1 MTVSARQSS
10 VSGLIATPSGFVRGE
25 VHWSGNKIT
34 EVVGTAFS
42 ATQIATASEPIIVPG
57 FVDLHVHG
65 AGGVDLMDGGSAAD
79 TLARKHAEHGTTA
92 LLATTL
98 TATQADLL
106 KAFSGLAAVMARQE
120 VAVLENQAS
129 GARILGVHLEGPYI
143 SPDKL
148 GAQPAF
154 AREFNEA
161 EFLSLHSI
169 APIKLATVAPE
180 LAHAA
185 NVVQRLVGLGVKV
198 QLGHT
203 NATYEQAV
211 AAMQNGATGVTHLYN
226 AMSGLH
232 HRAPGLVGA
241 ALAHS
246 EYAELIPDLLHVHPG
261 ALRVALRAITRCY
274 CVTDSTA
281 AAGMPDGEY
290 RLGTHRVNKCMG
302 GVRLADGTL
311 AGSTLTMDLA
321 FANLVQQLGLPILE
335 AVKRCSTYACQFLG
349 ITDRGVIQAQAYADM
364 VVLNADLSVAQVI
377 VEGVVQPRIKQ

>member
-1 MTVSARQSS
+1 LPAEPSLQ
-10 VSGLIATPSGFVRGE
+10 GLIATPSGFIRGE
-25 VHWSGNKIT
+25 IHWSGRKISQI
-34 EVVGTAFS
+34 VGTAV
-42 ATQIATASEPIIVPG
+42 AAEQVTLNSEPLIVPG

-65 AGGVDLMDGGSAAD
+65 AGGVDLMDGGTAAD
-79 TLARKHAEHGTTA
+79 TLARSHAQFGTTA

-98 TATQADLL
+98 TASQFDLTNAL
-106 KAFSGLAAVMARQE
+106 TGLAAVMTRQDAS
-120 VAVLENQAS
+120 VQDGLAS
-129 GARILGVHLEGPYI
+129 GARILGAHLEGPYI

-154 AREFNEA
+154 ARPFNQA
-161 EFLSLHSI
+161 EFLALHAI
-169 APIKLATVAPE
+169 APIKLVTVAPE
-180 LAHAA
+180 LTQAA
-185 NVVQRLVGLGVKV
+185 EVIRQLVKLGIIV

-203 NATYEQAV
+203 NASYEQAFE
-211 AAMQNGATGVTHLYN
+211 AMQNGATGVTHLYN

-246 EYAELIPDLLHVHPG
+246 SYAELIPDLLHVHPG
-261 ALRVALRAITRCY
+261 ALRVALRSIPRCY

-302 GVRLADGTL
+302 AVRLADGTL
-311 AGSTLTMDLA
+311 AGSALTMDLA
-321 FANLVQQLGLPILE
+321 FANLVKQLGLPLLE

-349 ITDRGVIQAQAYADM
+349 IADRGVIQTHAYADL
-364 VVLNADLSVAQVI
+364 VVLNPDLSIAKVI
-377 VEGVVQPRIKQ
+377 VEGVVQPRAKT